1 MNNPNFWGDLFGTLG
16 PYLQYISHLW
26 NLWKLRFSPS
36 NLSCL
41 TLPGEEL
48 LRPLW
53 RNQSPHFRNPR
64 HVAKGDVEAILPN
77 LENPTGIN
85 GEMVSSGTL
94 KIPRKNPVKLVPN
107 SNMNRLKNGGCRM
120 GFFSNGRGR
129 FLKDLTYLP
138 PINPR
143 EKRFLLTFSLNTR
156 DEPTHQPTK
165 QDIFVTKMPCAP
177 LGKVNWNTPCVASW
191 KALLKSCNSESWQP
205 MAGRNPKTHKHRK
218 LVLLQISCVF

>member
-1 MNNPNFWGDLFGTLG
+1 MLPSRETTVEQISNTYPTYKTYGSCESSSFQPQL
-16 PYLQYISHLW
+16 PYPAWRRASKAPMAESKPAFSESPPRRQRRRWSHSS
-26 NLWKLRFSPS
+26 K
-36 NLSCL
+36 
-41 TLPGEEL
+41 PGK
-48 LRPLW
+48 
-53 RNQSPHFRNPR
+53 S
-64 HVAKGDVEAILPN
+64 
-77 LENPTGIN
+77 N
-85 GEMVSSGTL
+85 GEIVSSGTL
-94 KIPRKNPVKLVPN
+94 KNPYKKSSEIGSQFEHEQIEKRGVQD
-107 SNMNRLKNGGCRM
+107 

-143 EKRFLLTFSLNTR
+143 EKRFLLTVLSKYAWWTNP
-156 DEPTHQPTK
+156 PT
-165 QDIFVTKMPCAP
+165 IVTKMPCAP